1 MCYKISVYESYI
13 YTYIPVLSPDLLK
26 VETRQEAFMPDVI
39 LDVKGSVVP
48 NVNKHHTM
56 RAYGGMSV

>member
-1 MCYKISVYESYI
+1 MKVT
-13 YTYIPVLSPDLLK
+13 YTHIFPILSPDLLT

-56 RAYGGMSV
+56 RVCGGMSV